1 MSKLATTSL
10 TKNEVA
16 NSKQTVK
23 YAQNRLDHDR
33 RNATP
38 VLKHLHLVSAK
49 VWGGGEQYVYNVCKE
64 ERRLGHETFV
74 AVDAKQP
81 QIGAGFQDVATVI
94 KVPLR
99 GFMGMRAFAAIKK
112 IIREQG
118 INTLNCHS
126 GNITLLCGL
135 LKKKFPPIKFVVFR
149 HNLSGIKQDNYHKW
163 LQKTADAF
171 ICVSQKVFDLQ
182 VETAQP
188 AYKSKFHLVYSG
200 IDFDRFSGPMATLAK
215 KPGEFRLGYAGRLV
229 ENKGLLVLLKATA
242 LVGQKGY
249 KVHLMLCGNAEGN
262 FTEILHKEIQAL
274 SLQDTVSLLD
284 RNVDINKFYR
294 SLDIFVLPSIVKEAF
309 GLVLCEAMFCGVP
322 VITTDSGAQAEIV
335 QNGYNGLIVKP
346 GDAEGLAAALINLL
360 DDAEQRKLLAH
371 NGQQVVCAKFSV
383 NKCVEGINEVYDNIT
398 TK

>member
-1 MSKLATTSL
+1 
-10 TKNEVA
+10 
-16 NSKQTVK
+16 
-23 YAQNRLDHDR
+23 
-33 RNATP
+33 
-38 VLKHLHLVSAK
+38 
-49 VWGGGEQYVYNVCKE
+49 
-64 ERRLGHETFV
+64 
-74 AVDAKQP
+74 
-81 QIGAGFQDVATVI
+81 
-94 KVPLR
+94 
-99 GFMGMRAFAAIKK
+99 
-112 IIREQG
+112 
-118 INTLNCHS
+118 
-126 GNITLLCGL
+126 
-135 LKKKFPPIKFVVFR
+135 
-149 HNLSGIKQDNYHKW
+149 
-163 LQKTADAF
+163 
-171 ICVSQKVFDLQ
+171 
-182 VETAQP
+182 
-188 AYKSKFHLVYSG
+188 
-200 IDFDRFSGPMATLAK
+200 
-215 KPGEFRLGYAGRLV
+215 
-229 ENKGLLVLLKATA
+229 
-242 LVGQKGY
+242 
-249 KVHLMLCGNAEGN
+249 MLCGNAEGN